1 MFEMIS
7 KYGNVVMFVET
18 ERKRDELISL
28 GYTERDKK
36 PTRAKSS
43 KEKKEKNNEKENS
56 DRT

>member
-28 GYTERDKK
+28 GYRERVKK
-36 PTRAKSS
+36 PAKAKTS
-43 KEKKEKNNEKENS
+43 KEKKETKNEKENT
-56 DRT
+56 D

>member
-28 GYTERDKK
+28 GYTERVKK